1 MCKVLFVRL
10 TKLKN
15 LTRNQLKMMS
25 NENSFNF
32 LDQVIY
38 PGKVTDAE
46 TFRIGNIGHLF
57 PEDLHHLIKCICEV
71 LKDMNVPLPIVD

>member
-1 MCKVLFVRL
+1 MIDYDKIYINFDEVIDFKFV
-10 TKLKN
+10 
-15 LTRNQLKMMS
+15 
-25 NENSFNF
+25 
-32 LDQVIY
+32 DQVIY

-71 LKDMNVPLPIVD
+71 LNDMKVPLPIVY